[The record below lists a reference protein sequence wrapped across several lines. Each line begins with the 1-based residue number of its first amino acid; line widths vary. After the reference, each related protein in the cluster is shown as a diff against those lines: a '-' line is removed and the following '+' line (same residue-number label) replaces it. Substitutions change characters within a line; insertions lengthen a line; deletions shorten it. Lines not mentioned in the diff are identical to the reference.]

1 MVVNEVRRYVN
12 RSEIDVVGNWLASL
26 GDVKAR
32 ARIAA
37 RLDRLS
43 LGSFCDC
50 KALREGV
57 SELRIDWG
65 PGYRV
70 YYAMLGRTCV
80 LLLCGGDKRG
90 QSSDIKRGNRLP
102 ERLQGK
108 DAKQMKDKASISHD
122 EAMSRELRENPDFA
136 AEYLRAAMEDEAE
149 PRVLLVALRRVAEAR
164 GIARVAKTAGI
175 ERESLYRALSPR
187 GNPRFSTLVAVA
199 KAVGLK
205 LTFESVR

>member
-1 MVVNEVRRYVN
+1 MVVIEIRRYVN
-12 RSEIDVVGNWLASL
+12 RSGIDVVGDWLAGL
-26 GDVKAR
+26 EDLKAR

-43 LGSFCDC
+43 FGNFGDC

-80 LLLCGGDKRG
+80 LLLCGGDKRR
-90 QSSDIKRGNRLP
+90 QSSDITKGDRVPG
-102 ERLQGK
+102 RLQGK
-108 DAKQMKDKASISHD
+108 DTKQMKDKASISHD

-164 GIARVAKTAGI
+164 GLAKVAKTAGI

-199 KAVGLK
+199 KGDGIEAD
-205 LTFESVR
+205 F